1 MYDIKRQK
9 LKGSETQTVHHD
21 ISELSVKEARAKVP
35 KNHKDICFLHWH
47 KWQIICVEIFEIFA
61 NS

>member
-35 KNHKDICFLHWH
+35 KNPF
-47 KWQIICVEIFEIFA
+47 
-61 NS
+61 